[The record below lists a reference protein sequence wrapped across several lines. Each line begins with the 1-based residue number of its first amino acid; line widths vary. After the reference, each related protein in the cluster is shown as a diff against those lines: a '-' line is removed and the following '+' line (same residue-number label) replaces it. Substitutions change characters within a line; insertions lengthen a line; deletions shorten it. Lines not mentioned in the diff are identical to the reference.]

1 VYPYLFPALGSFL
14 AHTKRR
20 GVFINLNMHPAGGVE
35 FHEKAYSAAAL
46 SMSIHPSTGQT
57 LAFDFTNQSY
67 AIAVFEHVLRPL
79 DNAGLDYWWIDYQ
92 HGPFSTVPLLNPT
105 FLTNFAWWTNPWRY
119 GEKWSGLAANS
130 QHPLPEFGPAHVPNS
145 LKPGNRKHNDR
156 PYIFGRWGGLG
167 GHRYPVGFA
176 GDTAV
181 KWRVLRYE
189 TFFSP
194 TSSNVGFMWTHG
206 ELHTSTLPCVLVA
219 RMPSHPPPTSKL
231 LTNSNHNSPK
241 HTPHKN
247 PLFFLSHPQTLAA
260 LKVPRHQNF

>member
-1 VYPYLFPALGSFL
+1 MYPYLFPALGSFL

-206 ELHTSTLPCVLVA
+206 ECTHLHVA
-219 RMPSHPPPTSKL
+219 LCSCCENAQPAPPYKQATYQLKSQFTQTHTTQNPTFFY
-231 LTNSNHNSPK
+231 
-241 HTPHKN
+241 HTH
-247 PLFFLSHPQTLAA
+247 
-260 LKVPRHQNF
+260 RHWRI